1 MKNEKKVGVLLVNLG
16 TPEAPTPFHV
26 AKFLTEFLMDSRVID
41 VPFLKRSI
49 LVRLLIIP
57 SRKKKIAEAYARIWT
72 DQGSPLL
79 VNSQNFEKRLQKA
92 MGETVSISLAMR
104 YQTPSI
110 EEKLQE
116 LQKKRLDTLLILPL
130 FPQYASATSGSILQH
145 VMGILSQ
152 WNEIPKIKMISQFHD
167 YEPFIEAFAIQG
179 RKYPLVEY
187 DHILFSFHG
196 LPQRQMEQ
204 SSPAYQ
210 DDCKRTAELIAKRLN
225 ISTDRYSVSFQ
236 SRLGKE
242 PWTQPYTTDII
253 EKLAKAHKKK
263 VLVFS
268 PAFVAD
274 CIETLHEIQVEL
286 QDEFRR
292 FGGDELHLVE
302 GLNDS
307 PHWVEAV
314 QTLIA
319 ENI

>member
-1 MKNEKKVGVLLVNLG
+1 MKNEEKVGVLLVNLG
-16 TPEAPTPFHV
+16 TPPAPTPFHV

-41 VPFLKRSI
+41 SPFLKRFF
-49 LVRLLIIP
+49 LTRCLIIP
-57 SRKKKIAEAYARIWT
+57 SRKKKIAEAYARIWMKA
-72 DQGSPLL
+72 GSPLY
-79 VNSQNFEKRLQKA
+79 VHSQNFVEKLQKA
-92 MGETVSISLAMR
+92 MGDTVSIRLAMR

-110 EEKLQE
+110 EEKLKE

-145 VMGILSQ
+145 VMGLLSQ
-152 WNEIPKIKMISQFHD
+152 WSEIPKIKMISEFHD
-167 YEPFIEAFAIQG
+167 YEPFIEAFIIQG
-179 RKYPLVEY
+179 RKYPLQEY

-204 SSPAYQ
+204 SSPKYQ
-210 DDCKRTAELIAKRLN
+210 ADCTRTAELIAKGLN
-225 ISTDRYSVSFQ
+225 IPESRYSISFQ

-253 EKLAKAHKKK
+253 ESLAKTNKKK

-274 CIETLHEIQVEL
+274 CIETLHEIQIEL

-292 FGGDELHLVE
+292 FGGERIDLVE
-302 GLNDS
+302 GLNDA
-307 PHWVEAV
+307 PHWVDAV
-314 QTLIA
+314 QTLIT